1 MDNQPVLIPGKNQE
15 GDGIMEKNEY
25 YVEVK
30 DLVKEFRDPSGSAVL
45 AVDGVSFGVRKGE
58 MVTLL
63 GPSGCGKTTTL
74 RLIGGFEIP
83 TAGRV
88 YIDGVDVTDYPPNR
102 RPTGMV
108 FQSYALFPHM
118 TVFDNIAYGLRNK
131 RLSQSEVEKR
141 VYEILEIV
149 NLHGLEKRYP
159 GQLSGG
165 QQQRVA
171 LARSLVVEPKVL
183 LLDEPLSN
191 LDAKLREQMRVEL
204 KKIQRKIGI
213 TGIYVT
219 HDQLEAMTLSDRVIV
234 MKDGKIVQMDTP
246 EALYRFPANKFVAN
260 FIGKANFIEGRI
272 SSIQD
277 NSCEVVL
284 PNGRKARIEL
294 RDAGK
299 FGVDELVLVVMRP
312 EGIGFSNSKE
322 GLLAGEVITRIYT
335 GAMASFEVKVEGEIF
350 TVDVQNPNFGELPD
364 VSDKVWLSVDR
375 KAITIVKKE

>member
-30 DLVKEFRDPSGSAVL
+30 DLVKEFRDPSGSVVL

-204 KKIQRKIGI
+204 KKIQKKIGI

>member
-204 KKIQRKIGI
+204 KKIQKKIGI

>member
-1 MDNQPVLIPGKNQE
+1 MDNQPVLISGKSQE

-131 RLSQSEVEKR
+131 RLSQSEVEKK

-204 KKIQRKIGI
+204 KKIQKKIGI

-272 SSIQD
+272 SSVQD

-294 RDAGK
+294 RDARK

-312 EGIGFSNSKE
+312 EGIEFSDSKE

-335 GAMASFEVKVEGEIF
+335 GAMASFEVKAEGEIF
-350 TVDVQNPNFGELPD
+350 TVDVQNPNFDELPD
-364 VSDKVWLSVDR
+364 VGDKVWLSVDR
-375 KAITIVKKE
+375 KAITIVRRE

>member
-1 MDNQPVLIPGKNQE
+1 M
-15 GDGIMEKNEY
+15 
-25 YVEVK
+25 
-30 DLVKEFRDPSGSAVL
+30 
-45 AVDGVSFGVRKGE
+45 
-58 MVTLL
+58 
-63 GPSGCGKTTTL
+63 
-74 RLIGGFEIP
+74 
-83 TAGRV
+83 
-88 YIDGVDVTDYPPNR
+88 
-102 RPTGMV
+102 
-108 FQSYALFPHM
+108 
-118 TVFDNIAYGLRNK
+118 
-131 RLSQSEVEKR
+131 
-141 VYEILEIV
+141 

-171 LARSLVVEPKVL
+171 LARSFVVEPKVL

-204 KKIQRKIGI
+204 KKIQKKIGI

-234 MKDGKIVQMDTP
+234 MKDGKIVQIDTP

-272 SSIQD
+272 SSVQD

-294 RDAGK
+294 RDARK

-312 EGIGFSNSKE
+312 EGIEFSDSKE

-335 GAMASFEVKVEGEIF
+335 GAMSSFEVKVEGEIF
-350 TVDVQNPNFGELPD
+350 TVDVQNPNFDELPD
-364 VSDKVWLSVDR
+364 VGDKVWLSVDR

>member
-30 DLVKEFRDPSGSAVL
+30 DLVKEFRDPSGSVVL
-45 AVDGVSFGVRKGE
+45 AVNGVSFGVRKGE

-131 RLSQSEVEKR
+131 RFSQSEVEKK

-204 KKIQRKIGI
+204 KKIQKKIGI

-272 SSIQD
+272 SSVQD

-294 RDAGK
+294 RDARK

-350 TVDVQNPNFGELPD
+350 TVDVQNPNFDELPD
-364 VSDKVWLSVDR
+364 VGDKVWLSVDR

>member
-30 DLVKEFRDPSGSAVL
+30 DLVKEFRDPSGSVVL
-45 AVDGVSFGVRKGE
+45 AVNGVSFGVRKGE

-131 RLSQSEVEKR
+131 RFSQSEVEKK

-204 KKIQRKIGI
+204 KKIQKKIGI

-272 SSIQD
+272 SSVQD

-294 RDAGK
+294 RDARK

-350 TVDVQNPNFGELPD
+350 TVDVQNPNFNELPD
-364 VSDKVWLSVDR
+364 VGDKVWLSVDR

>member
-30 DLVKEFRDPSGSAVL
+30 DLVKEFRDPSGSVVL

-131 RLSQSEVEKR
+131 RLSQSEVEKK

-204 KKIQRKIGI
+204 KKIQKKIGI

-234 MKDGKIVQMDTP
+234 MKDGKIVQIDTP

-272 SSIQD
+272 SSVQD

-294 RDAGK
+294 RDARK

-312 EGIGFSNSKE
+312 EGIEFSDSKE

-335 GAMASFEVKVEGEIF
+335 GAMSSFEVKVEGEIF
-350 TVDVQNPNFGELPD
+350 TVDVQNPNFDELPD
-364 VSDKVWLSVDR
+364 VGDKVWLSVDR

>member
-1 MDNQPVLIPGKNQE
+1 
-15 GDGIMEKNEY
+15 MEKNEY

-131 RLSQSEVEKR
+131 RLSQSEVEKK

-204 KKIQRKIGI
+204 KKIQKKIGI

-272 SSIQD
+272 SSVQD

-294 RDAGK
+294 RDARK

-312 EGIGFSNSKE
+312 EGIEFSDSKE

-335 GAMASFEVKVEGEIF
+335 GAMSSFEVKVEGEIF
-350 TVDVQNPNFGELPD
+350 TVDVQNPNFDELPD
-364 VSDKVWLSVDR
+364 VGDKVWLSVDR
-375 KAITIVKKE
+375 KAITIVRRE

>member
-1 MDNQPVLIPGKNQE
+1 MDNQPVLISGKSQE

-131 RLSQSEVEKR
+131 RLSQSEVEKK

-204 KKIQRKIGI
+204 KKIQKKIGI

-272 SSIQD
+272 SSVQD

-294 RDAGK
+294 RDARK

-312 EGIGFSNSKE
+312 EGIEFSDSKE

-335 GAMASFEVKVEGEIF
+335 GAMSSFEVKVEGEIF
-350 TVDVQNPNFGELPD
+350 TVDVQNPNFDELPD
-364 VSDKVWLSVDR
+364 VGDKVWLSVDR
-375 KAITIVKKE
+375 KAITIVRRE